1 MLTPLLT
8 MDDARGRFP
17 GLRSDWA
24 FFDHAGGS
32 PPLGA
37 VIEAAGAHQA
47 AGSVQLGASY
57 GPSVEAQARVDA
69 GRSAAARLVAG
80 RPEDVALGPSTTANV
95 LRLTRALAPGLEE
108 GDEIIVTNLDHEAN
122 LGPWRRLERE
132 GVRIREWRASPRS
145 HELHLEDLEPLLGPR
160 TRVVAFTHVSNLV
173 GSIHDV
179 PAICTRI
186 REHGA
191 MSVVDGVAFAPHR
204 RVDVEA
210 LGCDAYLL
218 SLYKVYGPHLGLLW
232 VHPDRRAELDSLNH
246 HFIAETTLAAKLE
259 PGGLQHEAVA
269 SLPPILDYLE
279 ELGGSSADA
288 SLERAFTR
296 VADREAELVA
306 PLLEFLASWDRVHI
320 LGRASANPKLRVPTV
335 SFTVDG
341 LRSSEIP
348 ILVDEHRVAIRYG
361 HFYAHQ
367 FVRDLGLLDRDGV
380 VRASLLHL
388 NTPEEVDRLIA
399 ALADALSSLG
409 VEGPAARPR
418 P

>member
-1 MLTPLLT
+1 MLT

-37 VIEAAGAHQA
+37 VIEAASAHQA

-69 GRSAAARLVAG
+69 GRAAAARLIGAEPG
-80 RPEDVALGPSTTANV
+80 DVALGPSTTANV
-95 LRLTRALAPGLEE
+95 LRMTRALAPGLEA
-108 GDEIIVTNLDHEAN
+108 GDEIVVTNLDHEAN

-132 GVRIREWRASPRS
+132 GLRIREWRADPETL
-145 HELHLEDLEPLLGPR
+145 ELRLEDLEPLLGER
-160 TRVVAFTHVSNLV
+160 TRLVAFTHVSNLV

-179 PAICTRI
+179 PAICARI

-191 MSVVDGVAFAPHR
+191 WSVVDGVAFAPHR

-210 LGCDAYLL
+210 LGCDAYML
-218 SLYKVYGPHLGLLW
+218 SLYKVYGPHLGLMW
-232 VHPDRRAELDSLNH
+232 VRPERQAELDSLNH
-246 HFIAETTLAAKLE
+246 HFIPGTTLSAKLE

-279 ELGGSSADA
+279 ELGGGPLAGSPAG
-288 SLERAFTR
+288 SLDRAFDR
-296 VADREAELVA
+296 IADRETELVT
-306 PLLEFLASWDRVHI
+306 PLLEFLASRDRVHV
-320 LGRASANPKLRVPTV
+320 LGQPSPDPTLRVPTV

-341 LRSSEIP
+341 LKSSEVP

-367 FVRDLGLLDRDGV
+367 LVRDLGLLDRDGV

-388 NTPEEVDRLIA
+388 NTPEEVQRLIA
-399 ALADALSSLG
+399 ALASAFDAHS
-409 VEGPAARPR
+409 VR
-418 P
+418 